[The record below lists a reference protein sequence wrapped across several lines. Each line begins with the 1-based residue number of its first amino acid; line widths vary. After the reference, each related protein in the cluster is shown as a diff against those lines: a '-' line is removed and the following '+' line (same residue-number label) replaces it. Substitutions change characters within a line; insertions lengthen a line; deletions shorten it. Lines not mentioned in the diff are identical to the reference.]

1 MENFEQQLKLKQK
14 ELDLILAIDRVCDSA
29 LTPTAML
36 SSIANVLLDLFVA
49 DLCLLYL
56 INQETGELELKILN
70 EHNRGWS
77 QLHESLVHDA
87 VRQALLTD
95 RVVVWNASES
105 VPPEKLG
112 QISPDLQVVLVPV
125 IMESRD
131 LPLGLLLLARMN
143 APFLAN
149 DLELLS
155 VAESQIDSA
164 IVQGYTQHELAQRNK
179 ELETIYRFDHIRDQQ
194 MPFDEMLD
202 VVLHELCEVISAEM
216 GFVMLY
222 NQQGE
227 QLEMRAITH
236 KDLMHDMRYYTLIN
250 RLANEAMT
258 TGELVSYREGN
269 AHCMVM
275 CIPLILRNEIIGVF
289 GAVNRGARHA
299 FTSDDRRL
307 LYAVVS
313 QMDTA
318 ILESMERR
326 KLRGVLGRSLDPH
339 ILEKLLAN
347 TSDNILEGERT
358 VVTVLYADLRGS
370 TDLAERT
377 APETFVDFVNAY
389 LGEMTEVVLSHGGTL
404 DKFVGDEVMALFN
417 APLPQADHALR
428 SVQVGLAMQVRQQE
442 LLARWRAEHGIE
454 AGGIGV
460 GIATG
465 EAIVGE
471 IGCEK
476 RTDYTV
482 MGRPANLGARIC
494 AVAKTGEVLVSEET
508 YQLIRDRVEATPVP
522 DMQFKGIHHPVTVYR
537 IHRVL
542 ETGDTSGE

>member
-1 MENFEQQLKLKQK
+1 MNDFEQQLTLKQK
-14 ELDLILAIDRVCDSA
+14 ELDLILAIDHVRDGA
-29 LTPTAML
+29 LAPTAML
-36 SSIANVLLDLFVA
+36 AGIANVLADLFFA

-56 INQETGELELKILN
+56 INQESGELELKIFN
-70 EHNRGWS
+70 EHNHGWS
-77 QLHESLVHDA
+77 RLHETLLRDVI
-87 VRQALLTD
+87 RQALVADQTI
-95 RVVVWNASES
+95 VWKASDGLPSEAS
-105 VPPEKLG
+105 GK
-112 QISPDLQVVLVPV
+112 ISPDFQAVLVPV
-125 IMESRD
+125 VMETRE
-131 LPLGLLLLARMN
+131 LPLGLLLIARMTT
-143 APFLAN
+143 PFTAD
-149 DLELLS
+149 DLELMK

-164 IVQGYTQHELAQRNK
+164 IIQGYAQHELTQRNK

-236 KDLMHDMRYYTLIN
+236 QDLVHDMHYYTLIN
-250 RLANEAMT
+250 QLANEAMT
-258 TGELVSYREGN
+258 VGKLVCHREGK

-275 CIPLILRNEIIGVF
+275 CIPLILRDEIIGVF
-289 GAVNRGARHA
+289 GAVNRDSRHA
-299 FTSDDRRL
+299 FTSDDQRL

-326 KLRGVLGRSLDPH
+326 KLRGVLGRSLDPR

-347 TSDNILEGERT
+347 PNDNILEGERAL
-358 VVTVLYADLRGS
+358 VTVLYADLRGS
-370 TDLAERT
+370 TELAERT
-377 APETFVDFVNAY
+377 DPETLVDFINAY

-417 APLPQADHALR
+417 APLPQADHALQ
-428 SVQVGLAMQVRQQE
+428 SVRVGLAMQARQEE
-442 LLARWRAEHGIE
+442 LGARWRNERGIE
-454 AGGIGV
+454 SGGIGV

-482 MGRPANLGARIC
+482 IGRPANLGARIC
-494 AVAKTGEVLVSEET
+494 AVAKTREVLVSEET
-508 YQLIRDRVEATPVP
+508 YQLIRERVEATPVP

-542 ETGDTSGE
+542 EDA